1 MPMGPD
7 VIQRMRAWLAGRKTY
22 GIAAI
27 GILYIVGCWA
37 GWWAYDERILA
48 ALGLGGLATLR
59 AGLSRTTRSTA
70 PLLLLSAGCIM
81 LTGCAMISSTQI
93 DESPE
98 RKITT
103 TVKGRAFFASSATLQ
118 KLAATTTD
126 KTQSFG
132 LASAATVQT
141 NSATVLSDL
150 VRLVELLRE

>member
-1 MPMGPD
+1 MGPD

-37 GWWAYDERILA
+37 GWWEYDERVLA
-48 ALGLGGLATLR
+48 ALGLGGLAALR
-59 AGLSRTTRSTA
+59 AGVSRATRSAA
-70 PLLLLSAGCIM
+70 PLLLLSAAG
-81 LTGCAMISSTQI
+81 LLTTGCAMISSTQI

-103 TVKGRAFFASSATLQ
+103 TVKGRAFLASSATLQ

-132 LASAATVQT
+132 LASAATIQT
-141 NSATVLSDL
+141 NATSALSDL
-150 VRLVELLRE
+150 VRLVELLRK